1 MSLSVDGVWKAGVW
15 ATTVWADGVWRE
27 GDAPPPV
34 ETTTQTPAG
43 SSNRRKQKRRQYVE
57 IDGQSFPVDSAEQA
71 KQLLERA
78 RALAEKHVETQ
89 EKVVAKADKP
99 ERISIPAIEV
109 SREIKAEVSP
119 LIADIERLYKKA
131 AERARMNEEL
141 RELLAKKLR
150 DEDDEDDEF
159 LLLS

>member
-27 GDAPPPV
+27 GSAPVV

-78 RALAEKHVETQ
+78 RAIAEKHVETQ
-89 EKVVAKADKP
+89 EKVVKADKP